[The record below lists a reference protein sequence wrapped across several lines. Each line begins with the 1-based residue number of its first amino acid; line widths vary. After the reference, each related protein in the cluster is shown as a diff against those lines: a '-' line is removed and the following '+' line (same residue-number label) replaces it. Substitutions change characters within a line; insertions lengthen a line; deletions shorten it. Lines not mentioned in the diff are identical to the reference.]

1 MNPVSQKKKPFSP
14 YPKEHF
20 FCYNEISNLEGFEMA
35 YIAQL
40 KHLIQ
45 NELIPD
51 VEEHID
57 DIFEAIASQKDA
69 SPQERAQ
76 LEDMQALR
84 DEYKELLK
92 ELQSGDIDEEEAEQL
107 YIELTAMRGEGEED
121 DDLMYDEDEY
131 DDEDEDDYDEFDLE
145 DEDEQY

>member
-1 MNPVSQKKKPFSP
+1 
-14 YPKEHF
+14 
-20 FCYNEISNLEGFEMA
+20 MA
-35 YIAQL
+35 YIEQL

-51 VEEHID
+51 VEDHVDEL
-57 DIFEAIASQKDA
+57 FEGIASAKDA
-69 SPQERAQ
+69 TTEERNQ

-107 YIELTAMRGEGEED
+107 YTELTAMRTEGEED
-121 DDLMYDEDEY
+121 DEPY
-131 DDEDEDDYDEFDLE
+131 DDDDDEEDEDDYDIFDHDKE
-145 DEDEQY
+145 DDQY

>member
-1 MNPVSQKKKPFSP
+1 MRYEKHKSQGLK
-14 YPKEHF
+14 
-20 FCYNEISNLEGFEMA
+20 MA
-35 YIAQL
+35 YITQL

-57 DIFEAIASQKDA
+57 DIFESIASQKDA
-69 SPQERAQ
+69 TIEERAQ

-92 ELQSGDIDEEEAEQL
+92 EINSGDIDEEEAEQL
-107 YIELTAMRGEGEED
+107 YTELTSMREGEGED
-121 DDLMYDEDEY
+121 GDDLYDE

-145 DEDEQY
+145 DEDNQY

>member
-1 MNPVSQKKKPFSP
+1 
-14 YPKEHF
+14 
-20 FCYNEISNLEGFEMA
+20 MA
-35 YIAQL
+35 YITQL

-57 DIFEAIASQKDA
+57 DIFESIASQKDA

-84 DEYKELLK
+84 DEYKELLN

-107 YIELTAMRGEGEED
+107 YTELTSMREGEDDED
-121 DDLMYDEDEY
+121 DLYYDEDDF
-131 DDEDEDDYDEFDLE
+131 DDEEEDDYDEFDLE

>member
-1 MNPVSQKKKPFSP
+1 
-14 YPKEHF
+14 
-20 FCYNEISNLEGFEMA
+20 MA

-69 SPQERAQ
+69 SAQERAQ

-84 DEYKELLK
+84 DEYKELLQ
-92 ELQSGDIDEEEAEQL
+92 ELQSGEIDEEEAEQL
-107 YIELTAMRGEGEED
+107 YTELTAMRSEGDDE
-121 DDLMYDEDEY
+121 DDLMYDEDDF
-131 DDEDEDDYDEFDLE
+131 DDEDEDDYDEFDL
-145 DEDEQY
+145 DEDDDQY

>member
-1 MNPVSQKKKPFSP
+1 
-14 YPKEHF
+14 
-20 FCYNEISNLEGFEMA
+20 MA
-35 YIAQL
+35 YIMQL

-57 DIFEAIASQKDA
+57 DLFEGIASAKDA
-69 SPQERAQ
+69 TVQERAE

-92 ELQSGDIDEEEAEQL
+92 ELNSGDIDEEEAEQL
-107 YIELTAMRGEGEED
+107 YTELTSMREGEGDEED
-121 DDLMYDEDEY
+121 DLGYDEEE
-131 DDEDEDDYDEFDLE
+131 DEDEDDYDEFDLE
-145 DEDEQY
+145 DEDDQY

>member
-1 MNPVSQKKKPFSP
+1 
-14 YPKEHF
+14 
-20 FCYNEISNLEGFEMA
+20 MA
-35 YIAQL
+35 YITQL

-57 DIFEAIASQKDA
+57 DIFESIASQKDA
-69 SPQERAQ
+69 TVEERAQ

-84 DEYKELLK
+84 DEYKELLT
-92 ELQSGDIDEEEAEQL
+92 ELNSGDIDEEEAEQL
-107 YIELTAMRGEGEED
+107 YTELTSMREGEGDEED
-121 DDLMYDEDEY
+121 DLYDEE

-145 DEDEQY
+145 DEDNQY

>member
-1 MNPVSQKKKPFSP
+1 
-14 YPKEHF
+14 
-20 FCYNEISNLEGFEMA
+20 MA
-35 YIAQL
+35 YIEQL

-51 VEEHID
+51 VEDHVDEL
-57 DIFEAIASQKDA
+57 FEGIASAKDA
-69 SPQERAQ
+69 TTDERTQ

-107 YIELTAMRGEGEED
+107 YTELTAMRTEGEGDDED
-121 DDLMYDEDEY
+121 YDEEE
-131 DDEDEDDYDEFDLE
+131 DDEDEDDYDIFDHE
-145 DEDEQY
+145 KDDQY

>member
-1 MNPVSQKKKPFSP
+1 
-14 YPKEHF
+14 
-20 FCYNEISNLEGFEMA
+20 MA
-35 YIAQL
+35 YITQL

-57 DIFEAIASQKDA
+57 DIFESIASQKDA

-84 DEYKELLK
+84 DEYKDLLGELN
-92 ELQSGDIDEEEAEQL
+92 SGEIDEEEAEQL
-107 YIELTAMRGEGEED
+107 YTELTSMREGDDEED
-121 DDLMYDEDEY
+121 DLYYDEEEE
-131 DDEDEDDYDEFDLE
+131 EDEDDYDEFDLD
-145 DEDEQY
+145 DEDDQY

>member
-1 MNPVSQKKKPFSP
+1 
-14 YPKEHF
+14 
-20 FCYNEISNLEGFEMA
+20 MA

-57 DIFEAIASQKDA
+57 DIFEVIASTKDA

-84 DEYKELLK
+84 DEYKELLA
-92 ELQSGDIDEEEAEQL
+92 ELNNGDIDEEEAEQL
-107 YIELTAMRGEGEED
+107 YIELTSMREGGDEDED
-121 DDLMYDEDEY
+121 DDLMYDEDE
-131 DDEDEDDYDEFDLE
+131 DEDEDDYDEFDLE
-145 DEDEQY
+145 DEDDQY

>member
-1 MNPVSQKKKPFSP
+1 
-14 YPKEHF
+14 
-20 FCYNEISNLEGFEMA
+20 MA

-51 VEEHID
+51 VEDHID
-57 DIFEAIASQKDA
+57 EIFESIASQKDA
-69 SPQERAQ
+69 TPQERAQ
-76 LEDMQALR
+76 LDDMQALR

-107 YIELTAMRGEGEED
+107 YTELTSMREGEDEED
-121 DDLMYDEDEY
+121 DDLLYDDEDE
-131 DDEDEDDYDEFDLE
+131 EDEDDYDEFDIDAE
-145 DEDEQY
+145 DDQY